1 MHTIK
6 ALDRDAALRTAAE
19 RRGIVFAE
27 QHRLDADTNHMH
39 NMPYSGHA

>member
-6 ALDRDAALRTAAE
+6 ALDREAVRRAAAE
-19 RRGIVFAE
+19 RRGIVVAE

-39 NMPYSGHA
+39 NMTNSGHA